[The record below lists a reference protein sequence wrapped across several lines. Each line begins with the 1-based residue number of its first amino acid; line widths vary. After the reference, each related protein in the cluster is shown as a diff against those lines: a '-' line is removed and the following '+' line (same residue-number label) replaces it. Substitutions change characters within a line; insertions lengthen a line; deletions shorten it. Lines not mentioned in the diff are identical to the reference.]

1 MFISFSLIEPHF
13 EKDIN
18 CHVNIVPWKNGF
30 FCCWWYYI
38 SWRYFNKTG
47 GNSKKTIISFWL
59 KYPPVQPT
67 CYTILLRNA
76 PHPLTS
82 FITGDVGCIR
92 LGLLQRILQP
102 ADLLQELR
110 LLILHFLDFCP
121 VLFQG
126 RILIL

>member
-1 MFISFSLIEPHF
+1 MFISFSLMEPHF
-13 EKDIN
+13 KKDIN
-18 CHVNIVPWKNGF
+18 CHVNIVPEKF
-30 FCCWWYYI
+30 FCCCWYYI

-47 GNSKKTIISFWL
+47 GNSKKTIISFCL

-67 CYTILLRNA
+67 CNTILLCNA
-76 PHPLTS
+76 PRQLTS
-82 FITGDVGCIR
+82 FITGDVGGVR

-102 ADLLQELR
+102 ADLLQEFR
-110 LLILHFLDFCP
+110 LLILHLLDFCP

>member
-1 MFISFSLIEPHF
+1 M
-13 EKDIN
+13 
-18 CHVNIVPWKNGF
+18 
-30 FCCWWYYI
+30 
-38 SWRYFNKTG
+38 G

-67 CYTILLRNA
+67 SNTVIMRNA
-76 PHPLTS
+76 PGPLTS
-82 FITGDVGCIR
+82 FITGDVGGVC